1 MNDTITEILDQMRHA
16 KLHKLVDDFIF
27 TPKDRLYPDRL
38 YIKFQ
43 PDTQTKTK
51 ITLQDYFLETHKSPS
66 AFLENKSILRIDFG
80 GPIPKFK

>member
-1 MNDTITEILDQMRHA
+1 MKDDTITEILEQMRHA
-16 KLHKLVDDFIF
+16 KRQKLVEDFSYV
-27 TPKDRLYPDRL
+27 LPDRI

-51 ITLQDYFLETHKSPS
+51 IALQDYFLETHKSPS
-66 AFLENKSILRIDFG
+66 TFFENASILRIDLG